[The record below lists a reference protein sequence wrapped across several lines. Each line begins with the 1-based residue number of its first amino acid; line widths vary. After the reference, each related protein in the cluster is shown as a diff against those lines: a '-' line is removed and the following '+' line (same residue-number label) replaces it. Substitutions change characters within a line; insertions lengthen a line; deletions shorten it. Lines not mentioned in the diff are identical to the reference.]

1 MKIILHVCLWAMLM
15 CSCSNVSENS
25 KKIKEAAKL
34 LEAAA
39 KSPENTVD
47 IPFGFKLGWS
57 EAEVREHIDSLK
69 KKGTILLDSLP
80 IFTYKYP
87 EYKGLTANVELFF
100 ADNSLYRMAFQHSY
114 KFENTMEST
123 EEYKNLL
130 GYLYN
135 SGSKQLKYKI
145 PIDNIEDEE
154 YWDEVDLSVKDNR
167 VVLFKRIKYSSILQD
182 EKVYLF
188 SNQPKAQKYPEYR
201 TVKEIKEGEKRYN
214 DIRNNEKWIKEHKE
228 EIENAAYRRDV
239 KNNSSDGSVWQ
250 VKEYLKQNLKD
261 PRSYESIEW
270 GNVLKTDNGYL
281 VRHKYRAKNS
291 FGGYTIEN
299 LIFYIDYEGNITGTL
314 EYTN

>member
-1 MKIILHVCLWAMLM
+1 MKIILHVCLWVMLM

-130 GYLYN
+130 GYLY
-135 SGSKQLKYKI
+135 K
-145 PIDNIEDEE
+145 
-154 YWDEVDLSVKDNR
+154 
-167 VVLFKRIKYSSILQD
+167 
-182 EKVYLF
+182 
-188 SNQPKAQKYPEYR
+188 
-201 TVKEIKEGEKRYN
+201 
-214 DIRNNEKWIKEHKE
+214 
-228 EIENAAYRRDV
+228 
-239 KNNSSDGSVWQ
+239 
-250 VKEYLKQNLKD
+250 
-261 PRSYESIEW
+261 
-270 GNVLKTDNGYL
+270 
-281 VRHKYRAKNS
+281 
-291 FGGYTIEN
+291 
-299 LIFYIDYEGNITGTL
+299 
-314 EYTN
+314 